1 MRLTFKNLHYF
12 LVDNGLIETSSIID
26 GDYEVSQL
34 TTRNVI
40 FNIKR
45 QKGQS
50 LFVKQLDK
58 SEHQDKYVLQKDATC
73 LWLIK
78 NEKAYKKLSKFVP
91 EYRGYKTEFQVLV
104 TDYIEHSQNLY
115 EYRLKNKTF
124 SSRLIK
130 KLAVIFA
137 AYHFKVDDNLL
148 SHHSVRFFSRHF
160 PWVLNIPDF
169 PVEQY
174 DTLLTNTSQPN
185 PALLSISSH
194 LYLKQ
199 YLGELRKIWVYD
211 TLIHG
216 DIKWTN
222 ILIQSKENKEKPYII
237 DWELAD
243 IGDPLW
249 DIAGVIAGFISE
261 VILFSQPQAYSQLTH
276 IKLEDMASAVPYVDE
291 FWRTYAQKMKFS
303 KATALANLEKTLR
316 LSGARLA
323 QTSIENSVSH
333 TQLHPDSLKLL
344 QGANV
349 LLSEY
354 AKAVDF
360 FTVKGES

>member
-1 MRLTFKNLHYF
+1 M
-12 LVDNGLIETSSIID
+12 
-26 GDYEVSQL
+26 
-34 TTRNVI
+34 
-40 FNIKR
+40 
-45 QKGQS
+45 
-50 LFVKQLDK
+50 
-58 SEHQDKYVLQKDATC
+58 
-73 LWLIK
+73 
-78 NEKAYKKLSKFVP
+78 
-91 EYRGYKTEFQVLV
+91 
-104 TDYIEHSQNLY
+104 
-115 EYRLKNKTF
+115 
-124 SSRLIK
+124 
-130 KLAVIFA
+130 
-137 AYHFKVDDNLL
+137 DDNLL

-333 TQLHPDSLKLL
+333 TQIHPDSLKLL